1 MSTGK
6 YQLTSGDTRISF
18 KHSVGWVEVE
28 ETPMPKTSSIRSV
41 TDVSCFKGFFHVFMF
56 YVRTGT
62 ANRALFIDVNSATRW
77 QTDRQ
82 TYGETTLLG
91 CVVVVAWE
99 LVECS

>member
-1 MSTGK
+1 
-6 YQLTSGDTRISF
+6 
-18 KHSVGWVEVE
+18 
-28 ETPMPKTSSIRSV
+28 
-41 TDVSCFKGFFHVFMF
+41 MF

-62 ANRALFIDVNSATRW
+62 ANRALFIDVNSATCW

-82 TYGETTLLG
+82 TDGETTLLG